1 MDFRVRHA
9 QRLILEDSSRPLV
22 LEEIARVV
30 NLSTP
35 RLRYLFKV
43 ESGMTPAQYQK
54 SLRMQRAK
62 ELLEEIFL
70 SVKQIMFQVGI
81 DDKSHFARIFRQ
93 KYGLSP
99 AEYRKS
105 VRG

>member
-9 QRLILEDSSRPLV
+9 LRLISKDVRRPLV
-22 LEEIARVV
+22 LKEIARAV
-30 NLSTP
+30 NLSTTH
-35 RLRYLFKV
+35 LRYLFKV
-43 ESGMTPAQYQK
+43 ETGMTPAQHLK
-54 SLRMQRAK
+54 SLRMQEAK
-62 ELLEEIFL
+62 GLLETTFL

-81 DDKSHFARIFRQ
+81 NDKSHFARVFRRA
-93 KYGLSP
+93 YGLSP

>member
-9 QRLILEDSSRPLV
+9 INLISKDLTRPPVLEDV
-22 LEEIARVV
+22 AREV

-35 RLRYLFKV
+35 HLRSLFRA
-43 ESGMTPAQYQK
+43 EAGMTPAQHLK
-54 SLRMQRAK
+54 SLRMQKAK
-62 ELLEEIFL
+62 ELLETTFL
-70 SVKQIMFQVGI
+70 SVKQVMFQVGI
-81 DDKSHFARIFRQ
+81 DDKSHFARIFRK

-99 AEYRKS
+99 AEYRRR

>member
-9 QRLILEDSSRPLV
+9 QRLISEDLRRPLA
-22 LEEIARVV
+22 LEAITRAA
-30 NLSTP
+30 NLSEP
-35 RLRYLFKV
+35 HLRSLFKAAT
-43 ESGMTPAQYQK
+43 GMTPAQYQK
-54 SLRMQRAK
+54 SLRMQKAK
-62 ELLEEIFL
+62 ELLEETFL
-70 SVKQIMFQVGI
+70 SVRQIMFQVGI

-93 KYGLSP
+93 NFGLSP